1 MSIRDDYQEF
11 KNALLD
17 LKMNSKPQINFLTIL
32 AEEKMAN
39 APLIVRAIEE
49 RIVEVSCHRP
59 SSSSTTTTV
68 MHRFSSSQSKGD
80 SVLPVLYVL
89 DSIVKNLRASN
100 YAPIFE
106 QKLPVI
112 FASAFN
118 KVDERTR
125 TAMFKLRQTWSPF
138 FSNLSLH
145 NLDTRTHYIDPAWP
159 ITARVHDATPSAA
172 SAHVTSKPIPRVNRP
187 TD

>member
-11 KNALLD
+11 KSALLD

-32 AEEKMAN
+32 AEEKMVN

-49 RIVEVSCHRP
+49 RIVEVSCHRSP
-59 SSSSTTTTV
+59 SLCIPF
-68 MHRFSSSQSKGD
+68 FSRSQSKGD

-125 TAMFKLRQTWSPF
+125 TAMFKLRQTWTPF

-159 ITARVHDATPSAA
+159 ITARVHDAAPTAAA
-172 SAHVTSKPIPRVNRP
+172 SAHATSKSIPRVNRLVE
-187 TD
+187 